1 MKNKKEELER
11 YEGML
16 FDLEN
21 SNRLSNPGSQ
31 KAKEKKA
38 KKLKDKIRRLKR
50 DIQKEG
56 STIRITKSQLREIIK
71 EACISYYEKLM
82 S

>member
-1 MKNKKEELER
+1 MKNKKEELEK

-16 FDLEN
+16 WDLEN

-31 KAKEKKA
+31 KAKDEKA